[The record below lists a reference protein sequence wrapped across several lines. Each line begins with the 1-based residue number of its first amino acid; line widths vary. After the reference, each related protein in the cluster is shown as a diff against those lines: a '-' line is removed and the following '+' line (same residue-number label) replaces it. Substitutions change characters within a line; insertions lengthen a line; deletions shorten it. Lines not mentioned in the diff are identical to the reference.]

1 MVPAV
6 GPGWRWRLWFGG
18 RGGGVE
24 RGTDGGVAV
33 ENGQRGSSC
42 GVRGTGGGAGGGGG
56 GARVQQRIGREK
68 IGAR

>member
-1 MVPAV
+1 
-6 GPGWRWRLWFGG
+6 
-18 RGGGVE
+18 VE

-42 GVRGTGGGAGGGGG
+42 GVRGTGGGAGGG
-56 GARVQQRIGREK
+56 ARVQQRIGREK